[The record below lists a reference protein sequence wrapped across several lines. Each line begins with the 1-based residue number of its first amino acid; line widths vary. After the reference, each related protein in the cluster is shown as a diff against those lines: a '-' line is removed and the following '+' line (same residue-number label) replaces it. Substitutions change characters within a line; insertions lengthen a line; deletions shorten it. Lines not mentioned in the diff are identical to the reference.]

1 MTTSRNTLSRWL
13 AATATLLA
21 VILSFALVV
30 QDAEAGRLGGS
41 KSFGRQSTNVNRQQS
56 DPAPKAP
63 VQDTAAKPGQPQTT
77 PATPQTAGNRWLAP
91 LAGIAAGLGI
101 AALLS
106 HFGLMGPFAS
116 ELGSLLVIAL
126 FAFGA
131 FFLWRMLRGSRQAPA
146 NGAQMRQAF
155 EAPSA
160 GRTSAAA
167 ATNVYGASLSG
178 AQASAQSPS
187 WNVPA
192 DFDAKG
198 FLRSAKVYFN
208 RLQAA
213 WDAKDLDDIRK
224 FTTPEAFAEIKMQRD
239 EGAGQSDRT
248 EINNLDALLLG
259 IETTAA
265 EYVASVRFTGM
276 IRENGGT
283 LEPFEEIWN
292 LAKPVDGRGGWLLA
306 GVQQLH

>member
-1 MTTSRNTLSRWL
+1 M
-13 AATATLLA
+13 LA

-30 QDAEAGRLGGS
+30 QDAEARRLGGG
-41 KSFGRQSTNVNRQQS
+41 KSFGRQSSNVNRQQS
-56 DPAPKAP
+56 EPAPKAP
-63 VQDTAAKPGQPQTT
+63 AQDTAARPGQSQTT
-77 PATPQTAGNRWLAP
+77 PGAPQPAGNRWLAP

-116 ELGSLLVIAL
+116 ALESMLVIAL

-131 FFLWRMLRGSRQAPA
+131 FFLWRMLRGPRLAPA
-146 NGAQMRQAF
+146 NGAPMRQAF
-155 EAPSA
+155 ETPSA
-160 GRTSAAA
+160 GRTSPGAT
-167 ATNVYGASLSG
+167 TNVYGASVPG
-178 AQASAQSPS
+178 TQASVQSPS
-187 WNVPA
+187 WSVPA
-192 DFDAKG
+192 DFDADG

-248 EINNLDALLLG
+248 EINNLNAVLLG

-265 EYVASVRFTGM
+265 EYVASVRFTGT
-276 IRENGGT
+276 IRENGGN
-283 LEPFEEIWN
+283 LEEFEEIWN
-292 LAKPVDGRGGWLLA
+292 LAKPVDGRAGWLLA
-306 GVQQLH
+306 GIQQLH